1 MREEFLELLRTDQ
14 AFREDL
20 RRQLLT
26 EDVLASVK
34 ESCMQIAY
42 IKFNSREDQ
51 VRGFYE
57 LATKAQVASLPGG
70 VYAVPWK
77 ALSLLDEQNISY
89 RRATD
94 AEVPLKHGSIRTP
107 VAPLL

>member
-1 MREEFLELLRTDQ
+1 
-14 AFREDL
+14 
-20 RRQLLT
+20 
-26 EDVLASVK
+26 
-34 ESCMQIAY
+34 MQISY

-57 LATKAQVASLPGG
+57 LATKAQVTGLPGG

-77 ALSLLDEQNISY
+77 ALSLLDEENISY

-94 AEVPLKHGSIRTP
+94 AEVPLKHGAIRTKG
-107 VAPLL
+107 